1 MFDSLHCITSSQIP
15 THKNQSLLRRND
27 ELNSSLN
34 TYTLALITAKITHG
48 DYGITLSDVT
58 GNQMQIDI
66 PVEQGGGGKGMR
78 PMQTLLAALI
88 GCSVVD
94 IVSILKKQKQHFT
107 SLNVEV
113 DGERAEGKEPS
124 LWQKI
129 NLSFFFTG
137 DIDLGKAQRA
147 VDLSITKYC
156 SVAETLR
163 RAGAIIEYQV
173 FIK

>member
-1 MFDSLHCITSSQIP
+1 M
-15 THKNQSLLRRND
+15 
-27 ELNSSLN
+27 
-34 TYTLALITAKITHG
+34 ALITAKITHG
-48 DYGITLSDVT
+48 DYGITLTDVT
-58 GNQMQIDI
+58 GNEMQIDI

-94 IVSILKKQKQHFT
+94 IVSILKKQKQNFT
-107 SLNVEV
+107 SLHVDV
-113 DGERAEGKEPS
+113 DGVREEGKEPS
-124 LWQKI
+124 LWQHI
-129 NLSFFFTG
+129 SLNFHFGG

-163 RAGAIIEYQV
+163 RAGAVIECRV
-173 FIK
+173 FVT